1 MPSVIIVGA
10 GAAGLTAARVLSAS
24 GIAGVQVLER
34 NLEAGG
40 LPRFCG
46 HLGWGLFDC
55 HRLWTGPAYAREL
68 VRRAEGAEIVTD
80 ATVTHLLPGGTIEV
94 LGRDGLE
101 ERTARAVLL
110 TTGIRETPR
119 SARLV
124 SGTRPWG
131 VTTTGAFQDMV
142 YGGGMRPFKRPVIVG
157 TELVSF
163 SAVLTAHHAGIL
175 PVAMIEEGHR
185 ITARR
190 PSDLLVKLAYGIP
203 VLKRTTLVEIKG
215 DARVE
220 EVEIRSEGHR
230 SFLDCD
236 GVIFTGQFRPE
247 AALVRASHL
256 TLDAGTL
263 GPAIDNHWRCS
274 DPAYFAAGNVLRPVE
289 HSGVAAAEG
298 AAAARAILRAFK
310 GELPKA
316 DEGVPVRPAGAL
328 AYVYPQ
334 RIVPECGPI
343 VLRARAKT
351 RHKGELRLLAGKEVL
366 SRRKLD
372 VLPERRLSVTIG
384 SERLAGRRD
393 LVLTLD

>member
-1 MPSVIIVGA
+1 MPKVVIVGA
-10 GAAGLTAARVLSAS
+10 GPAGLTAARVLS
-24 GIAGVQVLER
+24 GAGVAEVQVLER

-46 HLGWGLFDC
+46 HFGWGVFDC
-55 HRLWTGPAYAREL
+55 GRLWSGPRYAREL
-68 VRRAEGAEIVTD
+68 IRRARGAEIVTD
-80 ATVTHLLPGGTIEV
+80 ATVTRLLPGGAIEI
-94 LGRDGLE
+94 LSRNGLE
-101 ERTARAVLL
+101 QRAAQAVLL

-124 SGTRPWG
+124 SGSRPWG
-131 VTTTGAFQDMV
+131 VTTTGAFQDIV
-142 YGGGMRPFKRPVIVG
+142 YVGRMRPFERPIIVG

-163 SAVLTAHHAGIL
+163 SAVLTARHAGIR
-175 PVAMIEEGHR
+175 PVAMIEEGER

-190 PSDLLVKLAYGIP
+190 PSDVLVRLACGVP
-203 VLKRTTLVEIKG
+203 VLKGTALVEIKG

-220 EVEIRSEGHR
+220 GVWIESRGRR
-230 SFLDCD
+230 SFLECD
-236 GVIFTGQFRPE
+236 GVIFTGRFTPE

-256 TLDAGTL
+256 TIDRGTL

-289 HSGVAAAEG
+289 HSGMAAAEG
-298 AAAARAILRAFK
+298 AAAARAILRALK
-310 GELPKA
+310 GDLPKA
-316 DEGVPVRPAGAL
+316 NESVPVRPDGAL

-334 RIVPECGPI
+334 RIVPERGPV

-351 RHKGELRLLAGKEVL
+351 RHKGELRLLADNEIL

-372 VLPERRLSVTIG
+372 ALPERRLTVTVG
-384 SERLAGRRD
+384 SERLAGRRN